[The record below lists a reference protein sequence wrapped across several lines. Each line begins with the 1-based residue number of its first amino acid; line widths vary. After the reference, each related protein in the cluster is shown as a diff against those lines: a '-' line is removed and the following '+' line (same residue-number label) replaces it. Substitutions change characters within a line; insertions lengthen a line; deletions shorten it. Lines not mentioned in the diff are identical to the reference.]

1 MIRKPMLAAGL
12 TEAKHFQAIAKHY
25 PLLASRKID
34 GIRCL
39 IHPEHGPCTRTFKA
53 IPNDYIRSALERL
66 DITYLD
72 GELVTRN
79 PDGTLRSF
87 NEVQGDV
94 MRVAGRPDFQLLVFD
109 CFRYPNAP
117 FHVRLDH
124 ARETAFGNPMP
135 EDGRVSILP
144 HLEVS
149 DEHEL
154 FDELRAAMDLGYEG
168 LMLRHRH
175 GEYKEGRSTVN
186 QAWLL
191 KVKVF
196 EDAEGTIIGF
206 EERMHNANEA
216 TKDLLGHTERSSHQ
230 ENLVPMGTL
239 GAVILDTAWG
249 ELKVGTGFNDAV
261 RQAIWDR
268 RSEFM
273 GRIMTFTYQPFGQK
287 EKPRFPSCKGFRPE
301 LEANND

>member
-1 MIRKPMLAAGL
+1 MSIKKPMLAAGL
-12 TEAKHFQAIAKHY
+12 TEEKHFQAIAKHY

-53 IPNDYIRSALERL
+53 IPNDYIRSELERL

-79 PDGTLRSF
+79 PDGSLRTF
-87 NEVQGDV
+87 NEIQGDV
-94 MRVAGRPDFQLLVFD
+94 MRVAGRPDFELIAFD
-109 CFRYPNAP
+109 YFKFPNAP
-117 FHVRLDH
+117 FHARLS
-124 ARETAFGNPMP
+124 ELGTMIGVL
-135 EDGRVSILP
+135 EDPRVQYL
-144 HLEVS
+144 HHEEVI

-154 FDELRAAMDLGYEG
+154 HAQLGLAMGQGYEG

-239 GAVILDTAWG
+239 GAVILDTEWG
-249 ELKVGTGFNDAV
+249 ELKVGSGFDDALRKQIWNDRGHYLGKTV
-261 RQAIWDR
+261 
-268 RSEFM
+268 
-273 GRIMTFTYQPFGQK
+273 TFTYQPFGQK
-287 EKPRFPSCKGFRPE
+287 DKPRFPVFKGFRPE